1 MSCGSGPERTKVVAR
16 HRSPQGRRAHL
27 RLAPPTIA
35 SAGAGAGGAYRRLTN
50 PQVGSSVPDWLPGRF
65 VAAAVA
71 GSVLAATGQMALA
84 QVLPAALEG
93 DNVLRLAVDDLL
105 GSPAAAGTL
114 DPAPRGVEQLP
125 AVAPVVSEPQVVGAA
140 DLIKAVELDRI
151 AVEQAARAAEEARVA
166 ELARAAEQEHIT
178 EERAAAESAIARG
191 GGVQMMV
198 GRITSGFGPRWDA
211 QHKGLDI
218 AAPIGTPIRVPLDG
232 TVIDSG
238 PASGFGLWVR
248 VRHADGTITL
258 YGHID
263 RTLVE
268 VGQRVS
274 AGEVIAEVGN
284 RGQSTGPH
292 LHFEVITASGNINPT
307 PWLAERDIGVT

>member
-1 MSCGSGPERTKVVAR
+1 MAR

-27 RLAPPTIA
+27 RLPLPAIAP
-35 SAGAGAGGAYRRLTN
+35 AGAGGAYRQPASR
-50 PQVGSSVPDWLPGRF
+50 PVGSSLPESLPGRF
-65 VAAAVA
+65 AAAAVA
-71 GSVLAATGQMALA
+71 GSVLAATGQMALTEA
-84 QVLPAALEG
+84 LPSALDG
-93 DNVLRLAVDDLL
+93 ANVLRLGVAELF
-105 GSPAAAGTL
+105 GPGTAAASATTAIAAA
-114 DPAPRGVEQLP
+114 PAGASLLP
-125 AVAPVVSEPQVVGAA
+125 AVAPVVVEPQVVGAA
-140 DLIKAVELDRI
+140 ELVKAVELDRI
-151 AVEQAARAAEEARVA
+151 AVEQAARAAEEARQAEEARVA
-166 ELARAAEQEHIT
+166 EDA
-178 EERAAAESAIARG
+178 RAAAEARASAESAITG
-191 GGVQMMV
+191 GGGLQMMV

-211 QHKGLDI
+211 QHKGLDV
-218 AAPIGTPIRVPLDG
+218 AAPIGTPIRAPLDG

-248 VRHADGTITL
+248 VRHSDGTITL

-292 LHFEVITASGNINPT
+292 LHFEVITPSGNINPT
-307 PWLAERDIGVT
+307 PWLAERGIGVT

>member
-1 MSCGSGPERTKVVAR
+1 MAMAEALP
-16 HRSPQGRRAHL
+16 
-27 RLAPPTIA
+27 
-35 SAGAGAGGAYRRLTN
+35 SALDGA
-50 PQVGSSVPDWLPGRF
+50 
-65 VAAAVA
+65 
-71 GSVLAATGQMALA
+71 
-84 QVLPAALEG
+84 
-93 DNVLRLAVDDLL
+93 NVLRLGLGELL
-105 GSPAAAGTL
+105 GPGTAAASAT
-114 DPAPRGVEQLP
+114 V
-125 AVAPVVSEPQVVGAA
+125 AVAPADVSLVPALTPVASEPQVASAVE
-140 DLIKAVELDRI
+140 LVKAVELDRL
-151 AVEQAARAAEEARVA
+151 AVEQAARAAEEARQVEEARIA
-166 ELARAAEQEHIT
+166 EAARAAEAREAT
-178 EERAAAESAIARG
+178 ESATTGG

-248 VRHADGTITL
+248 VRHPDGTITL

-292 LHFEVITASGNINPT
+292 LHFEVITPSGNINPT
-307 PWLAERDIGVT
+307 PWLAERGIGVT